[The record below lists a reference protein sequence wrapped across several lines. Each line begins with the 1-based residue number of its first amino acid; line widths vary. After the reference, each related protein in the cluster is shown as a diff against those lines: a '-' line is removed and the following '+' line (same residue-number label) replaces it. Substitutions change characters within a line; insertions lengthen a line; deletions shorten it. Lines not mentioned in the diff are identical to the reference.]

1 MSALVFDGR
10 VSLNKDVD
18 VDMNKIY
25 GGIAAVRKKAKELG
39 SDLNEKTKPEN
50 YYAEKPGPSVVTP
63 AKPGMD
69 AKPSTEEVAQ
79 EAVVEEAPQEPVVE
93 EVAQEPVVEEAPAE
107 EPAAEE
113 TPAEESN
120 DTGVR
125 YCGQCGTKLGPE
137 SKFCPTC
144 GNQVR

>member
-1 MSALVFDGR
+1 MLDQVLEFLRENLYLSC
-10 VSLNKDVD
+10 
-18 VDMNKIY
+18 
-25 GGIAAVRKKAKELG
+25 GIV
-39 SDLNEKTKPEN
+39 
-50 YYAEKPGPSVVTP
+50 
-63 AKPGMD
+63 
-69 AKPSTEEVAQ
+69 
-79 EAVVEEAPQEPVVE
+79 AVVFLLIVVILLPKKKNKVAEPVVE
-93 EVAQEPVVEEAPAE
+93 EPTAEEPKVEEPVVEETPAE

-113 TPAEESN
+113 TPVEESN